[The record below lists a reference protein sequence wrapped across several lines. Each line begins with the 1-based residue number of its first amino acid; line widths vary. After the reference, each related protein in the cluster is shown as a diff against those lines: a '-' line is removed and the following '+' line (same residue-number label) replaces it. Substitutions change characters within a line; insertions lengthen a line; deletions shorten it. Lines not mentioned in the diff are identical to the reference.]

1 MPRIQSLSR
10 ASALALVLAAA
21 LAVAPS
27 ASAHYE
33 LVAANPA
40 DGSTVTELTVLEL
53 EFSGPMLDVG
63 TEIIA
68 TDSSGTATPLMTS
81 QPEPTL
87 VEATFP
93 ELPAGDVEI
102 AWRVVAED
110 GHPIEGTLSVTYAPP
125 APSVTPSPSAE
136 PTAQPSVIAAPI
148 IAEPSPSPSNQ
159 EDGTGSLSPWI
170 FAIAGLAL
178 VGAGVAVIIN
188 AVRRRPGDWSDPE
201 A

>member
-10 ASALALVLAAA
+10 AGALSLLFLAA
-21 LAVAPS
+21 LAVAPP

-33 LVAANPA
+33 LVAANPE
-40 DGSTVTELTVLEL
+40 DGATVTELTVLEL

-68 TDSSGTATPLMTS
+68 TDSSGAATPLMTS

-93 ELPAGDVEI
+93 ELPAGNVEI

-110 GHPIEGTLSVTYAPP
+110 GHPIEGTLAVTYAPP
-125 APSVTPSPSAE
+125 APSDTPSAPAE
-136 PTAQPSVIAAPI
+136 PTAEPSLIAAPI
-148 IAEPSPSPSNQ
+148 IAEPSPSPSSA
-159 EDGTGSLSPWI
+159 EPGSSSLSPWI